1 MISPSQRI
9 EDAAWRRFEPA
20 ALTEILNTVAAVNE
34 QLLDAL
40 VDSARSGVLSFPLP
54 ESLRSRVAILT
65 SGERQLAARCG
76 VFLADAAL
84 ADLPGGG
91 LPIESDPST
100 LADRGRAWLT
110 IEQSISLAHSVL
122 LGSWYLIHASPAV
135 ARVLLGIGAAD
146 VTAYRARGVGEL
158 AQIARRHSDGIR
170 PRWPH
175 RLDVWTQIL
184 ERRDPQVTAEPRST
198 TLRCLQVSA
207 GDRAWRSTYVG
218 LLA

>member
-1 MISPSQRI
+1 MIPPLQRI
-9 EDAAWRRFEPA
+9 EYGSWQRFEPA
-20 ALTEILNTVAAVNE
+20 MLTEMLSTVAAVNGE
-34 QLLDAL
+34 LLEAL
-40 VDSARSGVLSFPLP
+40 ADSARSGDHFFPLP
-54 ESLRSRVAILT
+54 ESLRCCMAILT
-65 SGERQLAARCG
+65 SSERQVAARCG

-84 ADLPGGG
+84 ADLPGSG
-91 LPIESDPST
+91 LRVEGDLAP
-100 LADRGRAWLT
+100 LADRGRAWLP

-135 ARVLLGIGAAD
+135 ARVLLGISAVD

-158 AQIARRHSDGIR
+158 AQIARRHSDWIR

-184 ERRDPQVTAEPRST
+184 ERGSRPVTAEPRST
-198 TLRCLQVSA
+198 TLRCMQVSA
-207 GDRAWRSTYVG
+207 GDPAWRSTYVG

>member
-1 MISPSQRI
+1 VISPSQRI
-9 EDAAWRRFEPA
+9 EYAAWRRFEPGV
-20 ALTEILNTVAAVNE
+20 LTEILNTVAAING

-40 VDSARSGVLSFPLP
+40 AESARSGVRSFPLP
-54 ESLRSRVAILT
+54 QSLRSRVAILT
-65 SGERQLAARCG
+65 PSERQVAAQCG

-84 ADLPGGG
+84 ADLSDG
-91 LPIESDPST
+91 LPVAAPS
-100 LADRGRAWLT
+100 ADRGRAWLP
-110 IEQSISLAHSVL
+110 IEESISLAHSVL

-135 ARVLLGIGAAD
+135 ARVLLGIRAAD

>member
-9 EDAAWRRFEPA
+9 EYAAWRRFEPA
-20 ALTEILNTVAAVNE
+20 ALTEVLNTVAAVNE

-40 VDSARSGVLSFPLP
+40 VESARSGVLSFPLP

-65 SGERQLAARCG
+65 SRERQVAARCG

-84 ADLPGGG
+84 AGLPGGG
-91 LPIESDPST
+91 PPLEAGPAPS
-100 LADRGRAWLT
+100 ADRGRAWLP

-146 VTAYRARGVGEL
+146 VTAYRARGLREL
-158 AQIARRHSDGIR
+158 AHIARRHSDWIG

-184 ERRDPQVTAEPRST
+184 DRGSPPLLSEPRST

-207 GDRAWRSTYVG
+207 GGPAWRSTYVG

>member
-9 EDAAWRRFEPA
+9 EYAAWRRFEPA

-91 LPIESDPST
+91 LPVIRSVA
-100 LADRGRAWLT
+100 LADRGRAWLP
-110 IEQSISLAHSVL
+110 IEAVHI
-122 LGSWYLIHASPAV
+122 ASAFRAAGVVVPHPRKSRRG
-135 ARVLLGIGAAD
+135 ARAARYRAAD
-146 VTAYRARGVGEL
+146 VTAYRARGVGGL

-184 ERRDPQVTAEPRST
+184 ERRI
-198 TLRCLQVSA
+198 LK
-207 GDRAWRSTYVG
+207 
-218 LLA
+218 